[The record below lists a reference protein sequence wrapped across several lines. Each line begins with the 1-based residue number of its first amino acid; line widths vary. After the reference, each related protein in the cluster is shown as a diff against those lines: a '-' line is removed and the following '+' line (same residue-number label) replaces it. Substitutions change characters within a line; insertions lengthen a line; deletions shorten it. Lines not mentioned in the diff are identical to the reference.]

1 MDYIRKYLSCCIASH
16 NENIAK
22 DINEEHTTIQNKENI
37 SHIDVNPKQTIEIEM
52 KKIKSP
58 TNSDYDFNDDFNEVT
73 NEDYDDIP
81 PTNATDNVNA
91 TDNENAVNNDNK
103 NDDDD
108 VKSPTN
114 QTQSNLFA
122 SSLSIRNY
130 FDK

>member
-22 DINEEHTTIQNKENI
+22 EINEEHITVQNKENI

-81 PTNATDNVNA
+81 PTNADSDAANNV
-91 TDNENAVNNDNK
+91 NDNK
-103 NDDDD
+103 NDNDKN

>member
-22 DINEEHTTIQNKENI
+22 DINEEHNTIQNKENI

-58 TNSDYDFNDDFNEVT
+58 TNSEYDFNDDFNEVT
-73 NEDYDDIP
+73 NEDYNDIP
-81 PTNATDNVNA
+81 PTNADAANNVNSTTDNALNNA
-91 TDNENAVNNDNK
+91 N
-103 NDDDD
+103 D

-122 SSLSIRNY
+122 SSLSIKNY